1 MIPIGDDNSSRRTI
15 PVITLL
21 LVITNLFVFLLELA
35 GGDSF
40 IALWSFNPARFSQD
54 PVGNFITIFTSMFV
68 HAGWMHLLGNMLYL
82 IIFGD
87 NVEDR
92 FGHLR
97 FLVFYLI
104 CGFIAMLAQY
114 IVAPYLSIPT
124 MGASGAIAGVL
135 GAYLVLYPRR
145 KVRVLVVA
153 WIVKLPA
160 LVVIGSWIL
169 VQLLNG
175 LGSLNAIAGSAGGVA
190 YMAHIGGFAGGF
202 LLSYLFRG
210 KVRELPPYY
219 Y

>member
-1 MIPIGDDNSSRRTI
+1 MIPLGDDNSFRRTI
-15 PVITLL
+15 PVITWL
-21 LVITNLFVFLLELA
+21 LVLTNLFVFLLELA

-92 FGHLR
+92 FGHFR
-97 FLVFYLI
+97 FLVFYII
-104 CGFIAMLAQY
+104 CGFIAMLALY

-175 LGSLNAIAGSAGGVA
+175 LGSINSMADSAGGVA

-210 KVRELPPYY
+210 KAPELPPYY